1 MRNYYELLGISINAT
16 EQEIKEAY
24 HKQARKYHPDNN
36 PGQDTTDIMQEL
48 TLAYNT
54 LRNTSSRRQY
64 DATLNH
70 QQRTSTSYSTR
81 YSSKTKNNNDFWSA
95 VNEYMKQNQDVQKR
109 MRRAQEERE
118 ERMRKAQ
125 QEREERMRKAQ
136 QEREERMRKAQQER
150 EERMR
155 KAQQELEE
163 RMRKAQQE
171 WEERIRKSQREREE
185 RVRKAQQ
192 EREERIRKSQ
202 QDCDDI
208 VYYNMNNN
216 QKFIKPDNIN
226 VTYDIENYHKSKVK
240 VKNFK

>member
-1 MRNYYELLGISINAT
+1 MRNYYELLGISINAS

-24 HKQARKYHPDNN
+24 HRQARKYHPDNN
-36 PGQDTTDIMQEL
+36 PGQDTTEMMQEL

-81 YSSKTKNNNDFWSA
+81 YSSKTPNTDDFWSA

-136 QEREERMRKAQQER
+136 K
-150 EERMR
+150 
-155 KAQQELEE
+155 
-163 RMRKAQQE
+163 
-171 WEERIRKSQREREE
+171 
-185 RVRKAQQ
+185 
-192 EREERIRKSQ
+192 EREERIRKAQ
-202 QDCDDI
+202 QKEMKREDI
-208 VYYNMNNN
+208 NFDFDNIPYNINNN
-216 QKFIKPDNIN
+216 QNFIKPDFIN
-226 VTYDIENYHKSKVK
+226 FKYDIKNNKPKVK
-240 VKNFK
+240 VKNIK

>member
-24 HKQARKYHPDNN
+24 RKQARKYHPDNN
-36 PGQDTTDIMQEL
+36 PGQDTTDIMQAL

-54 LRNTSSRRQY
+54 LCNASSRRQY
-64 DATLNH
+64 DATLKHHN
-70 QQRTSTSYSTR
+70 RTSTSYSTG
-81 YSSKTKNNNDFWSA
+81 YSNKTPNTDDFWSA
-95 VNEYMKQNQDVQKR
+95 VDEF
-109 MRRAQEERE
+109 MRNYQEEQA
-118 ERMRKAQ
+118 RMKKQ
-125 QEREERMRKAQ
+125 
-136 QEREERMRKAQQER
+136 
-150 EERMR
+150 
-155 KAQQELEE
+155 
-163 RMRKAQQE
+163 QQE

-185 RVRKAQQ
+185 RVRKA
-192 EREERIRKSQ
+192 Q

-240 VKNFK
+240 VKNFKQKK